1 MEAQQQLTA
10 AAIYHFLKHSKHSS
24 IAAKREG
31 ERNRGRKGIR
41 GPWLSQLIM
50 AMMDLMLER
59 ERGRDRKEREVEDE
73 TKGMRLLFFIYFVGG
88 YG

>member
-1 MEAQQQLTA
+1 MEAQQQQQQLTA

-59 ERGRDRKEREVEDE
+59 EGEGQEVEDE
-73 TKGMRLLFFIYFVGG
+73 TEGMRLLFFIYFVGG

>member
-1 MEAQQQLTA
+1 MEAQQQQQLTA
-10 AAIYHFLKHSKHSS
+10 AAIYHFLKHSS

-59 ERGRDRKEREVEDE
+59 EGGTGRNGRLKTRL
-73 TKGMRLLFFIYFVGG
+73 KG
-88 YG
+88 

>member
-1 MEAQQQLTA
+1 MEAQQQQQQLTA
-10 AAIYHFLKHSKHSS
+10 AAIYHFLKHSKHSSIAAKREEHSS

-59 ERGRDRKEREVEDE
+59 EREGQEG
-73 TKGMRLLFFIYFVGG
+73 TGG
-88 YG
+88 